1 MGQAGAPP
9 FGVGTVDGHAQG
21 TALAHDDDLLLP
33 AGDGGVD
40 ERPGEHDIV
49 CVLQVEDHGLVL
61 YR

>member
-1 MGQAGAPP
+1 MGQAGAPAL
-9 FGVGTVDGHAQG
+9 GVSAADGHAQS
-21 TALAHDDDLLLP
+21 TAFAHDDDLLLP